1 MSNRATGRNK
11 LSLDALVLRD
21 ATESDAN
28 GISALRTAAAED
40 LTQRYG
46 RGHWSSETTES
57 GVLRALKESRIL
69 VALLSNTVVGSFRLA
84 TKKPWAIDR
93 EMLTPVKRPLYLL
106 DMAVAPA
113 HQRHGIGRILLDEA
127 TRIGRDWPANSI
139 CLDAYDAPAG
149 AGGFYAKCGY
159 REIGRKTYHG
169 APLVY
174 YELLL

>member
-1 MSNRATGRNK
+1 MPSSGR
-11 LSLDALVLRD
+11 LSLDGLELRD
-21 ATESDAN
+21 AVEGDSHAVA
-28 GISALRTAAAED
+28 ALRTSAAGD

-57 GVLRALKESRIL
+57 GVLRTLKDSRML
-69 VALLSNTVVGSFRLA
+69 VAALGGTIVGALRLA

-93 EMLTPVKRPLYLL
+93 TLLTPVKRPLYLL
-106 DMAVAPA
+106 DMAVAPE

-127 TRIGRDWPANSI
+127 TRIGREWPANSI

-159 REIGRKTYHG
+159 REIGRKSYNGT
-169 APLVY
+169 PLVY